1 MASPSDTVH
10 KHAITS
16 PAFDAS
22 RVHRERLVDALHANV
37 PRKLTVV
44 AAPAGYGK
52 TTLLADFTAHT
63 ELPVCW
69 VRLTEADTDLMRLA
83 SILAGSLQRRF
94 RRLRGLPDLKALAGS
109 SPAALARAFALAIDS
124 KVSESFVV
132 VMDDV
137 HLVNRARPV
146 LEFLDALIDGQP
158 EQMTLITAGREVP
171 EVSLAKLMAEADL
184 AGLGPHDL
192 AFDAD
197 EVIALGRETLG
208 VDLDPQQAERLLG
221 ETRGWVTGI
230 LLSGVLS
237 AGMFG
242 DLPTGP
248 RPMVYEYLAL
258 VVLNRQPDELR
269 RFMLDS
275 AVMPVMTAE
284 MCNQVLQRT
293 DSDRQLASLVRSGLF
308 VTATEE
314 SPRTYEFHPQFRVFL
329 LETLGASDP
338 QRLRQL
344 RMRAAAY
351 MAANDAPEHA
361 VDLYLSSGAGG
372 RAAQLAERHAQA
384 MYRAGRT
391 ETLARWVERLGA
403 LQVPIPRSLY
413 YWAMALIDQGNLDAA
428 AEIVEQGMATLRK
441 GASRALQAG
450 FENLRGWIAYR
461 RGDFI
466 ETRERAVS
474 AGKLVVGRG
483 DRLQRAIASRLL
495 ALAEYGSKGDMAEA
509 ANLLSKAIELYDPQQ
524 DAMPLASAMA
534 ELSMVQTALGMSHEA
549 YATSL
554 RTIEILKGNAPA
566 YHLATAFNN
575 LAVDLHLRG
584 RFLEA
589 MERFSEAAKHA
600 RQSAS
605 PHREAV
611 VLFGQADLFSDL
623 DLALQAAELY
633 AQALSIAT
641 QLDNVSLLSYGCV
654 QTSVLHRR
662 RGGGGLAHEWLRR
675 AISLDAK
682 GLPHTAVDIQLA
694 ALQVTAAPKAARTRL
709 EGLLKE
715 KNASLEAGEKAAV
728 LYFLA
733 RASFAADEP
742 AAARAALD
750 RALTWTGSH
759 GTEQILAAEMAFDPA
774 FRDFARR
781 VAGGNPVLA
790 VVLQRIE
797 TMRGV
802 AQQYL
807 ESVPEA
813 AEAPSKIEVIGL
825 GRSTIR
831 LGGRQLTEVKKLA
844 REVYFF
850 LVDQQGAERDVLV
863 ETFWP
868 QYNPGRQ
875 TSNLHTAIYSLRRAL
890 GKEAILQSGTEY
902 NLNPDIPI
910 HYDVAEFTRAA
921 EVALALPPGDPRRL
935 FALTAAI
942 TSYGGQFLHGAD
954 ADWVIERRRRL
965 EMTYLDLLA
974 IHAEEALVRDQ
985 PQRAVTTLRQA
996 LEIDPLRD
1004 DTNLR
1009 LLEALG
1015 RLGRRSEVVAH
1026 YQRYVRLMADELGLD
1041 PPEQFRQLYARLI
1054 G

>member
-1 MASPSDTVH
+1 MAMPSDSVH
-10 KHAITS
+10 KHAITA
-16 PAFDAS
+16 PTFEPS

-37 PRKLTVV
+37 PRKLIVV

-63 ELPVCW
+63 DLPVCW

-83 SILAGSLQRRF
+83 AILAGSLQRRF
-94 RRLRGLPDLKALAGS
+94 RRLRGIPDLKALAGS
-109 SPAALARAFALAIDS
+109 SPAALARAFTQAIDS
-124 KVSESFVV
+124 RVSESFVV
-132 VMDDV
+132 VFDDV

-146 LEFLDALIDGQP
+146 LEFLDALIDAQP
-158 EQMTLITAGREVP
+158 EQMTVIAAGREVP

-184 AGLGPHDL
+184 AGFGPHDL
-192 AFDAD
+192 AFDAR
-197 EVIALGRETLG
+197 EVMDLGRETLG
-208 VDLDPQQAERLLG
+208 VEIAPHEAERLLE

-230 LLSGVLS
+230 LLSGLLS
-237 AGMFG
+237 PGMLG

-258 VVLNRQPDELR
+258 VVLNRQPDDLR

-314 SPRTYEFHPQFRVFL
+314 SPRTYEYHPQFRIFL
-329 LETLGASDP
+329 IETLGAADP
-338 QRLRQL
+338 DRLRAL
-344 RMRAAAY
+344 RMRAAAS
-351 MAANDAPEHA
+351 MAAHDSPEHA

-403 LQVPIPRSLY
+403 LQASIPRSLY
-413 YWAMALIDQGNLDAA
+413 YWATALIDQGNLDAA
-428 AEIVEQGMATLRK
+428 AESLERGEAMLRQS
-441 GASRALQAG
+441 ASRGLQAS
-450 FENLRGWIAYR
+450 FENLRGLIDYR
-461 RGDFI
+461 RGDFAA
-466 ETRERAVS
+466 TRDRAS
-474 AGKLVVGRG
+474 AARGLLTARG
-483 DRLQRAIASRLL
+483 DRLQRALACRLL
-495 ALAEYGSKGDMAEA
+495 ALAEYGSKGDLQAAES
-509 ANLLSKAIELYDPQQ
+509 LLDQAIGLFDRLQ
-524 DAMPLASAMA
+524 DAMPLANALA
-534 ELSMVQTALGMSHEA
+534 DLSMVQTARGRSHEA

-554 RTIEILKGNAPA
+554 RAVEVLKGNAAP
-566 YHLATAFNN
+566 YHMATAYNN

-589 MERFSEAAKHA
+589 MELFAEAAKYA
-600 RQSAS
+600 RMSAS

-611 VLFGQADLFSDL
+611 ILFGQADLFSEL

-633 AQALSIAT
+633 AQALSLAT
-641 QLDNVSLLSYGCV
+641 QLDSVSLLSYGCV

-662 RGGGGLAHEWLRR
+662 RRGGGLAHEWLRR
-675 AISLDAK
+675 AMALDAK
-682 GLPHTAVDIQLA
+682 GIPRTAVDIQLA

-709 EGLLKE
+709 QSLLRE
-715 KNASLEAGEKAAV
+715 KDASLEAGEKAAV

-733 RASFAADEP
+733 RATYAADELT
-742 AAARAALD
+742 AARAELE
-750 RALTWTGSH
+750 RALTWTGAH
-759 GTEQILAAEMAFDPA
+759 GTEQVLAGELAFDPG

-781 VAGGNPVLA
+781 AAGGNPVLA
-790 VVLQRIE
+790 MVLQRIE
-797 TMRGV
+797 TMRAV
-802 AQQYL
+802 AQQHRDNL
-807 ESVPEA
+807 PEA
-813 AEAPSKIEVIGL
+813 VGAPSKIEVTGM
-825 GRSTIR
+825 GRATIR

-844 REVYFF
+844 REILFF
-850 LVDQQGAERDVLV
+850 LVDLQGAERDVLV

-868 QYNPGRQ
+868 DYNPGRQ

-890 GKEAILQSGTEY
+890 GKDAIVQSGTQY
-902 NLNPDIPI
+902 GLNPDLPVS
-910 HYDVAEFTRAA
+910 YDVAEFTRAA
-921 EVALALPPGDPRRL
+921 DVALGLPPGDPRRL

-942 TSYGGQFLHGAD
+942 NSYGGQFLPGA
-954 ADWVIERRRRL
+954 ATEWAVERRRRL
-965 EMTYLDLLA
+965 EMLYLDLLA
-974 IHAEEALVRDQ
+974 DHAEEALVRDQ
-985 PQRAVTTLRQA
+985 PLRAVTTLRQA

-1009 LLEALG
+1009 FLEALG

-1026 YQRYVRLMADELGLD
+1026 YQRYVRLLADELGLD